1 MPAKSERA
9 RVEVTES
16 STVNI
21 RTFTITLT
29 APISDFQLTDLLRQR
44 GVIDP
49 LDAELKLA
57 VKGATERYLKAAET
71 LISGLGSKPS
81 ATRKPHPVS
90 NGNGKSADSLVGA

>member
-9 RVEVTES
+9 RVEIKES
-16 STVNI
+16 STLDI
-21 RTFTITLT
+21 RTLNITLT
-29 APISDFQLTDLLRQR
+29 APVSEFQLTDLLRQR

-81 ATRKPHPVS
+81 AIRRLRPVS
-90 NGNGKSADSLVGA
+90 KSNGKSAESLAGA